1 MENVRLYLRES
12 YEELVNHVTWPSW
25 DELVSS
31 ARLVLVSAILISLVI
46 FVFDF
51 LANNALKFV
60 YEL

>member
-1 MENVRLYLRES
+1 MENIRLYLRES

-46 FVFDF
+46 FIFDF

>member
-1 MENVRLYLRES
+1 MENIRLYLRES

-25 DELVSS
+25 NELVSS
-31 ARLVLVSAILISLVI
+31 ARLVLVSAILISMVI
-46 FVFDF
+46 FIFDF

>member
-1 MENVRLYLRES
+1 MENIRLYLRES

-25 DELVSS
+25 NELVSS
-31 ARLVLVSAILISLVI
+31 ARLVLVSAILISVVI

>member
-1 MENVRLYLRES
+1 MENIRLYLRES

-25 DELVSS
+25 NELVSS

-46 FVFDF
+46 FIFDF

>member
-1 MENVRLYLRES
+1 MENIRLYLRES

-25 DELVSS
+25 NELVSS

-51 LANNALKFV
+51 LANNSLKFV
-60 YEL
+60 YDL